1 MYYILIFNNFMKKI
15 FHILLASIF
24 LFSIGGCSKN
34 NSDGGNS
41 STETPRTVI
50 VYLGGDNNL
59 SFETDEKID
68 AIREGWAPGKGELLI
83 YQDTYNG
90 TPKLLRMRG
99 ADKTHSRNYTEVI
112 ETYEEENSASLEV
125 LNRVIRKV
133 IQDYPSDSYGL
144 LIFSHGSGWLPDLTL
159 SFPEGTKTARS
170 IIIDNSTSSPN
181 GEAMNIEDFASA
193 IPDKSMDFIIF
204 EACLMSGVEV
214 AYELKE
220 KTDYILDSS
229 AEILSPGFTDIYPS
243 SIMLLFDTNISPQ
256 ENLQNFA
263 ENYYNTVNN
272 FSDVFRS
279 ATLSVIQTSELDE
292 LAALTKEAI
301 ANDRSDI
308 TAYRDDLQRF
318 DRPGEYNENPIIY
331 QSRFFDY
338 GDYMQH
344 IANTDL
350 YNAIE
355 AQLSKTVVWKAATP
369 QFMMPANNSSFN
381 YNGFK
386 IERHCGLTT
395 YIEQPELSYLNEQYE
410 QTAWY
415 KATRF

>member
-1 MYYILIFNNFMKKI
+1 MRKY
-15 FHILLASIF
+15 FHILLVSIF

-34 NSDGGNS
+34 SSDGGNS
-41 STETPRTVI
+41 TTKTPRMVI

-59 SFETDEKID
+59 SFETNEKID

-112 ETYEEENSASLEV
+112 ETYEEENSASPEV

-220 KTDYILDSS
+220 KTDYILASS

-279 ATLSVIQTSELDE
+279 ATLSIIQTSELDE

-338 GDYMQH
+338 EDYMQH

>member
-1 MYYILIFNNFMKKI
+1 MSKY
-15 FHILLASIF
+15 FHILLVSIF
-24 LFSIGGCSKN
+24 LFSLGGCSKN
-34 NSDGGNS
+34 SSDGGNS
-41 STETPRTVI
+41 TTKTPRTVI

-112 ETYEEENSASLEV
+112 ETYEEENSASPEV

-220 KTDYILDSS
+220 KTDYILASS

-243 SIMLLFDTNISPQ
+243 SIMLLFDTNISLQ

>member
-1 MYYILIFNNFMKKI
+1 MRKY
-15 FHILLASIF
+15 FHILLVSIF
-24 LFSIGGCSKN
+24 LFSLGGCSKN
-34 NSDGGNS
+34 SSDGGNS
-41 STETPRTVI
+41 TTKTPRTVI

-112 ETYEEENSASLEV
+112 ETYEEENSASPEV

-220 KTDYILDSS
+220 KTDYILASS

-243 SIMLLFDTNISPQ
+243 SIMLLFDTNISLQ